1 MADPK
6 EDVMVERSQ
15 RAQPVEPVEPRGVE
29 DRHAAARRDKL
40 SYKFQRLR
48 ERLRAAVESGEL
60 CGKLPGERQLAR
72 RFRVNAKTLSK
83 ALTDLAAEG
92 LLERAIGRGTFV
104 KEPADRATSAR
115 TTVAGTERWL
125 IICDPEQVG
134 ANIIRDLCNLNP
146 GAQVITDTSN
156 LRPSFLNQF
165 KGAVNFAWGTSDE
178 FLRSLVVRN
187 VNVVMVNREPSVFSM
202 NAVLVDRALGAS
214 CLARD
219 LMLVG
224 HRRFLAVEKRAQTSI
239 ADAIR
244 RTAQRYVPET
254 TVDAVDPADV
264 PRAVERGVTAVIC
277 GTLPLAVETRR
288 ALAGAGV
295 EIPAR
300 ASLACVGSGIGHYP
314 CSGYYIH
321 ADQKADAILQ
331 LLRDPHVRRPAT
343 LWLTGAYHE
352 LHTTGP
358 VQVMMDPDASRV
370 HEARFGGVSAS

>member
-1 MADPK
+1 MDDGSMT
-6 EDVMVERSQ
+6 E
-15 RAQPVEPVEPRGVE
+15 PVEPVRE
-29 DRHAAARRDKL
+29 HARRGADRQGKL

-48 ERLRAAVESGEL
+48 ERLRAAIDSGEL

-92 LLERAIGRGTFV
+92 LLERSIGRGTFV
-104 KEPADRATSAR
+104 KGPADPASPARANAN
-115 TTVAGTERWL
+115 GGERWL
-125 IICDPEQVG
+125 IICDPDQASATIV
-134 ANIIRDLCNLNP
+134 RDLCRINP
-146 GAQVITDTSN
+146 GAHVVTDTSN

-165 KGAVNFAWGTSDE
+165 KGAVNFAWGTPEE

-219 LMLVG
+219 LMLAG
-224 HRRFLAVEKRAQTSI
+224 HRRFLAVEKRGQTSV

-244 RTAQRYVPET
+244 RTAQRYVPGA
-254 TVDAVDPADV
+254 TVDAAEPGDV

-288 ALAGAGV
+288 LLDRAAVA
-295 EIPAR
+295 IPDR
-300 ASLACVGSGIGHYP
+300 VSLACVGSGIGDYP

-321 ADQKADAILQ
+321 ADQKADAIRQ
-331 LLRDPHVRRPAT
+331 LLRDSQVRRPAT
-343 LWLTGAYHE
+343 LWLSGAYHE
-352 LHTTGP
+352 LRTTAP
-358 VQVMMDPDASRV
+358 VQIMMDPDAARV
-370 HEARFGGVSAS
+370 HEARFGSIGASSS

>member
-1 MADPK
+1 MN
-6 EDVMVERSQ
+6 ED
-15 RAQPVEPVEPRGVE
+15 AHHTAPVEPARDPSRRGA
-29 DRHAAARRDKL
+29 DRADKL

-48 ERLRAAVESGEL
+48 ERLRSAIANGEL
-60 CGKLPGERQLAR
+60 TGKLPGERQLAR

-104 KEPADRATSAR
+104 MSPAERAAAADAVAAN
-115 TTVAGTERWL
+115 TTRPVANGGERWL
-125 IICDPEQVG
+125 IICDPEQAG
-134 ANIIRDLCNLNP
+134 ANIVRDLCKVNP
-146 GAQVITDTSN
+146 GAQVVTDTSN

-165 KGAVNFAWGTSDE
+165 KGAVNFAWETPDE

-224 HRRFLAVEKRAQTSI
+224 HRRFVAVERRGQSSI

-244 RTAQRYVPET
+244 RTAQRYVPEA
-254 TVDAVDPADV
+254 TVDAADPRDLPASV
-264 PRAVERGVTAVIC
+264 ARGATAIIC
-277 GTLPLAVETRR
+277 GTLPLAVEAR
-288 ALAGAGV
+288 ALLDHAGID
-295 EIPAR
+295 IPGR
-300 ASLACVGSGIGHYP
+300 VSLACVGSGIGQYP

-331 LLRDPHVRRPAT
+331 LLRDPQVRRPAT

-352 LHTTGP
+352 LRTTGP
-358 VQVMMDPDASRV
+358 VQILVDPDAARV
-370 HEARFGGVSAS
+370 HEARFA

>member
-1 MADPK
+1 
-6 EDVMVERSQ
+6 MVEGSSPSG
-15 RAQPVEPVEPRGVE
+15 PVEPAREPPPG
-29 DRHAAARRDKL
+29 DARRDPARHDKL

-48 ERLRAAVESGEL
+48 ERLRAAIESGEL

-92 LLERAIGRGTFV
+92 LLERSIGRGTFV
-104 KEPADRATSAR
+104 KDVADRVVAAAAATRRSGAN
-115 TTVAGTERWL
+115 AAERWL
-125 IICDPEQVG
+125 IICDVEQAG
-134 ANIIRDLCNLNP
+134 HNIIRDLCQINP
-146 GAQVITDTSN
+146 LAQVVSDTSN

-165 KGAVNFAWGTSDE
+165 KAAVNFAWDTPDE

-224 HRRFLAVEKRAQTSI
+224 HRQFLAVEKHGQTSV

-244 RTAQRYVPET
+244 RTAQRYVPDA
-254 TVDAVDPADV
+254 TVDAADPADV
-264 PRAVERGVTAVIC
+264 PAAVERGATAVIC

-288 ALAGAGV
+288 RLDHASAD
-295 EIPAR
+295 IPGR
-300 ASLACVGSGIGHYP
+300 VSLACVGSGIGVYP

-331 LLRDPHVRRPAT
+331 LLRDPQVRRPAT

-352 LHTTGP
+352 LNTTGP
-358 VQVMMDPDASRV
+358 VQILTDPDAARV
-370 HEARFGGVSAS
+370 HVARFGGVGA